1 MVTAPVLAAEEAQP
15 AWAKDQT
22 RRDLHQ
28 CFDLWLNTL
37 EEAVKEETP
46 SLDALTRSVLA
57 RRQELTAQVTEV
69 LVRQRHAQ
77 ALGQKNAPCPHCGRL
92 LPARGLVSRTVET
105 MVGEVSL
112 ERPYFYC
119 LECKQGFY
127 PLDEALELAERRKQW
142 DIQEAGAKLAAEVPF
157 ETAQELFSQLTGLP
171 LSDHTT
177 HEVVGEVSRGLGVL
191 EVSPTAEEI
200 AQAVA
205 SVAQGKKQPPIMVL
219 AIDGAHVP
227 TRPEGA
233 KGPGKGRKMQ
243 RARRAQWHGEWKEAK
258 GFRFYLVDKERIVHV
273 LSWHQIQKDDQL
285 GEALGQVKE
294 AGLIPEEQVRLCV
307 IGDGAKWIW
316 NQVRELFPSAVQ
328 ILDYYHLSERLHR
341 VALAQFFDEPL
352 KEREW
357 VEATKARLFYGYLDW
372 ALLDLEGMSP
382 RDDTAAEEIRKLR
395 GYLKENQ
402 SRVKYRA
409 LRRKGYPIGSG
420 GIESANKFIS
430 HVRLKRS
437 GAWWYVEQ
445 ANEMLALRCA
455 KYNGTF
461 RRVFDRYKQRAMKGQ
476 GSPLS

>member
-1 MVTAPVLAAEEAQP
+1 MVMAPVLALEEP
-15 AWAKDQT
+15 TPDWIKPPT
-22 RRDLHQ
+22 RRELHES
-28 CFDLWLNTL
+28 FDLWLDTL
-37 EEAVKEETP
+37 EGAVKEAPP
-46 SLDALTRSVLA
+46 SLDTLTKVVLA
-57 RRQELTAQVTEV
+57 SRQELTAQVTEV

-77 ALGQKNAPCPHCGRL
+77 ALEQKNAPCPHCGRL

-105 MVGEVSL
+105 LVGEVTL

-119 LECKQGFY
+119 LRCKQGFY

-157 ETAQELFSQLTGLP
+157 ETAQELFSQLTGLS

-177 HEVVGEVSRGLGVL
+177 HEVVGEVGWDLGVV

-200 AQAVA
+200 AQRVA
-205 SVAQGKKQPPIMVL
+205 SVAQGQKQPPILVL

-227 TRPEGA
+227 TRPERA
-233 KGPGKGRKMQ
+233 KEPGKGKKRQ
-243 RARRAQWHGEWKEAK
+243 RARRGRWQGEWKEAK
-258 GFRFYLVDKERIVHV
+258 GFRFYLVDKKRIVHV
-273 LSWHQIQKDDQL
+273 LSWHQIQKDDQV
-285 GEALGQVKE
+285 GQALGQVKE
-294 AGLIPEEQVRLCV
+294 AGLIPEAQVRLCV

-316 NQVRELFPSAVQ
+316 NQARELFPSAAQ
-328 ILDYYHLSERLHR
+328 ILDYYHLSQRLHR
-341 VALAQFFDEPL
+341 VALAQFYDDPL

-357 VEATKARLFYGYLDW
+357 VEATKARLFFGYLDW
-372 ALLDLEGMSP
+372 VLLDLEGMKP
-382 RDDTAAEEIRKLR
+382 RGEEAAEEIRKLR

-402 SRVKYRA
+402 GRVKYRA
-409 LRRKGYPIGSG
+409 MRRKGYPIGSG

-437 GAWWYVEQ
+437 GAWWYVER

-461 RRVFDRYKQRAMKGQ
+461 RRVFDRYKQRARKRQRQ
-476 GSPLS
+476 GAS

>member
-1 MVTAPVLAAEEAQP
+1 MVTASVLVLEEP
-15 AWAKDQT
+15 TPDWITTPT
-22 RRDLHQ
+22 RRELHES
-28 CFDLWLNTL
+28 FDLWLETL
-37 EEAVKEETP
+37 EEAVKEELP
-46 SLDALTRSVLA
+46 SLDALTKAVLA
-57 RRQELTAQVTEV
+57 SRQELTAQVTEA

-77 ALGQKNAPCPHCGRL
+77 ALGQKNAPCPQCGRM

-105 MVGEVSL
+105 LVGEVAL
-112 ERPYFYC
+112 ERSYFYC

-127 PLDEALELAERRKQW
+127 PLDEALELSERRKQW
-142 DIQEAGAKLAAEVPF
+142 DIQEAGARLAAEVPF
-157 ETAQELFSQLTGLP
+157 ETAQELFSQLTGLS

-177 HEVVGEVSRGLGVL
+177 HEVVGEVGQGLGVL

-200 AQAVA
+200 AQR
-205 SVAQGKKQPPIMVL
+205 VAQIAEGKKQPPILVL

-227 TRPEGA
+227 TRPPEA
-233 KGPGKGRKMQ
+233 KGPGKGKKRQ
-243 RARRAQWHGEWKEAK
+243 RARRARWRGEWKEAK

-273 LSWHQIQKDDQL
+273 LSWHQVQKDNQV
-285 GEALGQVKE
+285 GEALRQVKE
-294 AGLIPEEQVRLCV
+294 AGLIPEGQVRLCV

-316 NQVRELFPSAVQ
+316 NQAKELFPSAVQ
-328 ILDYYHLSERLHR
+328 ILDYYHLSERLHK
-341 VALAQFFDEPL
+341 VALAQFYDDPL

-357 VEATKARLFYGYLDW
+357 VEATKARLFYGYLEW
-372 ALLDLEGMSP
+372 ALSDLEGIKP
-382 RDDTAAEEIRKLR
+382 RDEEAGEEIRKLR

-402 SRVKYRA
+402 RRVKYRA

-445 ANEMLALRCA
+445 ANAMLALRCA

-461 RRVFDRYKQRAMKGQ
+461 RRVFQRYQQRATRGQ
-476 GSPLS
+476 GLPPS

>member
-1 MVTAPVLAAEEAQP
+1 MVMAPVLALEEP
-15 AWAKDQT
+15 TPDWTRVPT
-22 RRDLHQ
+22 RRELHES
-28 CFDLWLNTL
+28 FDLWLDSL
-37 EEAVKEETP
+37 EEAVQEEP
-46 SLDALTRSVLA
+46 ARLEVLTSAVLA
-57 RRQELTAQVTEV
+57 QRQELTAQVTEA

-77 ALGQKNAPCPHCGRL
+77 ALEQKNAPCPHCGRL

-105 MVGEVSL
+105 LVGEVSL

-119 LECKQGFY
+119 LKCQQGFY
-127 PLDEALELAERRKQW
+127 PLDEALELSDRRKQW

-157 ETAQELFSQLTGLP
+157 ETAQELFSQLTGLS

-177 HEVVGEVSRGLGVL
+177 HEVVGEVGWGLGVL
-191 EVSPTAEEI
+191 EISPTAEEI
-200 AQAVA
+200 AQRVAVA
-205 SVAQGKKQPPIMVL
+205 AQGKKHPPIMVL

-227 TRPEGA
+227 TRPAGA
-233 KGPGKGRKMQ
+233 RGLGKGKKRH
-243 RARRAQWHGEWKEAK
+243 RARRATWQGEWKEAK

-273 LSWHQIQKDDQL
+273 LSWHQIQKDEQL
-285 GEALGQVKE
+285 GAALGQVKE
-294 AGLIPEEQVRLCV
+294 AGLIPEAQVHLCV

-316 NQVRELFPSAVQ
+316 NQAKELFPSAVQ

-341 VALAQFFDEPL
+341 VALAQFSDDPL
-352 KEREW
+352 KKREW

-372 ALLDLEGMSP
+372 VMPDLEGMKP
-382 RDDTAAEEIRKLR
+382 RDAEAAQEIRKLR

-402 SRVKYRA
+402 GRVKYRS

-437 GAWWYVEQ
+437 GAWWYVER

-461 RRVFDRYKQRAMKGQ
+461 AKVFHLYKQRAIRGQ
-476 GSPLS
+476 EIPSS

>member
-1 MVTAPVLAAEEAQP
+1 MVTASVLALEEP
-15 AWAKDQT
+15 TPDWIRTPT
-22 RRDLHQ
+22 RRDLHEG
-28 CFDLWLNTL
+28 FDLWLDTL
-37 EEAVKEETP
+37 EETVKEESP
-46 SLDALTRSVLA
+46 SLDALSRAVLG

-69 LVRQRHAQ
+69 LIRQRHAQ

-105 MVGEVSL
+105 LVGEVTL

-142 DIQEAGAKLAAEVPF
+142 DIQEAGARLAAEVPF
-157 ETAQELFSQLTGLP
+157 ETAQELFSQLTGLS

-177 HEVVGEVSRGLGVL
+177 HEVVGEVGRGLGVL

-200 AQAVA
+200 VQRVA
-205 SVAQGKKQPPIMVL
+205 SMAQGKKQPPIMVL
-219 AIDGAHVP
+219 AIDGAYVP
-227 TRPEGA
+227 TRPPEA
-233 KGPGKGRKMQ
+233 KGPGKGRKRQ
-243 RARRAQWHGEWKEAK
+243 RARRARWHGEWKEAK
-258 GFRFYLVDKERIVHV
+258 GFRFYLVDQARVVQV

-294 AGLIPEEQVRLCV
+294 AGLIPEGQVRLCV

-316 NQVRELFPSAVQ
+316 NRARELFPSAVP

-341 VALAQFFDEPL
+341 VALAQFYDDPL

-357 VEATKARLFYGYLDW
+357 VEATTAKLFFGYIDW
-372 ALLDLEGMSP
+372 VLMDLEGMKP
-382 RDDTAAEEIRKLR
+382 RDEEAAEEIRKLL

-402 SRVKYRA
+402 GRVKYRA

-437 GAWWYVEQ
+437 GAWWYVER

-455 KYNGTF
+455 RYNGTF
-461 RRVFDRYKQRAMKGQ
+461 QRAFQIYKQRAIRGR
-476 GSPLS
+476 GLPPS